1 MGEEPRSRAFL
12 VVVAV
17 IGSSSVV
24 SGFGAGDGVRQMCD
38 AIILARDAGIS
49 LDVAMATFIDEAN
62 LPDGCS
68 LDEAF
73 DHMCSDAGQACSE
86 AFAVPNPIDKNSDDG
101 GFGVAT
107 AERINEFNDAVVHF
121 VGCWDNDGAACPV
134 TNCVSA
140 SDLSAMHSAF
150 VTYKENVET
159 AQGNQN
165 EDDQDQ
171 NEEQKAKDQAL
182 SILLGNI
189 ERTIEVITERQNT
202 GDACGLSS
210 GGSSGGSSEDTSST
224 GGEDVDAGTIAGAT
238 VGGVVGVA
246 VIGYGLVQAN
256 VISFSAFSAAATVSN
271 VAPLV
276 YSEEAEVFI

>member
-1 MGEEPRSRAFL
+1 MGGEPRSRAFL
-12 VVVAV
+12 VVVVV

-24 SGFGAGDGVRQMCD
+24 SGFGAGDGVQDMCD
-38 AIILARDAGIS
+38 AINLARSFGVS
-49 LDVAMATFIDEAN
+49 LDQAMANYINEAN
-62 LPDGCS
+62 LPAGCS
-68 LDEAF
+68 LDESF
-73 DHMCSDAGQACSE
+73 DQMCSDAGIACSD
-86 AFAVPNPIDKNSDDG
+86 AFAVPNPIDKNSNDG

-107 AERINEFNDAVVHF
+107 AERINEFNDVVVDF
-121 VGCWDNDGAACPV
+121 VGCWDNDGALCPV

-165 EDDQDQ
+165 EDDQDDQDQ
-171 NEEQKAKDQAL
+171 NEEQKAKEQAL

-210 GGSSGGSSEDTSST
+210 GGSSEDTSST
-224 GGEDVDAGTIAGAT
+224 GGGDVDAGTIAGAT